1 MKSID
6 KVLGVAGAA
15 LVLAS
20 APAWAHVGVPGHQH
34 SGFLAGLAHPVGGL
48 DHLLAMLAVGI
59 WSALASRGDMR
70 KAWAAPA
77 AFVAAMLLGAL
88 AGHAGFS
95 LPLVE
100 TGIAVS
106 VLALGLLIAARIE
119 LPALAGAGLV
129 ALFAVWH
136 GHAHGAEATGA
147 IAAYMAGFAL
157 TTTALHVAG
166 IGLGLA
172 LARVRIAATLTG
184 GIIAAAGA
192 YLLAG

>member
-20 APAWAHVGVPGHQH
+20 APAWAHVGQAGHQH

-70 KAWAAPA
+70 KASAAPA

-88 AGHAGFS
+88 AGHAGLS

-119 LPALAGAGLV
+119 LPALVGAGLV
-129 ALFAVWH
+129 ALFAIWH
-136 GHAHGAEATGA
+136 GHAHGAETTGA

-166 IGLGLA
+166 IGLGVA
-172 LARVRIAATLTG
+172 LARVRIAASLTG